1 MCKYKTYQSIIEMII
16 VEEGV
21 VEYWNAGV
29 MEEWKELVYSVAKF
43 FQPACC

>member
-1 MCKYKTYQSIIEMII
+1 MIEMTN
-16 VEEGV
+16 VEKGV
-21 VEYWNAGV
+21 VEGWNAGV